1 MAKKVTK
8 KTSKKAKQ
16 AKKRTAPKETGSA
29 KSKKVTFRYAAPDA
43 AEVLLAACFT
53 KWDEKPRKMK
63 KLKNGTWNVRAE
75 LKVGETYRY
84 RYLVDGVWKDD
95 PECKE
100 RETSPFG
107 SENCLITVS

>member
-1 MAKKVTK
+1 
-8 KTSKKAKQ
+8 
-16 AKKRTAPKETGSA
+16 
-29 KSKKVTFRYAAPDA
+29 
-43 AEVLLAACFT
+43 
-53 KWDEKPRKMK
+53 MK

-95 PECKE
+95 PECTE

>member
-53 KWDEKPRKMK
+53 KCAFLGVICWISGVIRDII
-63 KLKNGTWNVRAE
+63 
-75 LKVGETYRY
+75 RY
-84 RYLVDGVWKDD
+84 HTD
-95 PECKE
+95 
-100 RETSPFG
+100 F
-107 SENCLITVS
+107 